1 MGTNETDRNSQ
12 TTITTIFDYPSHY
25 FRFYNLIQF
34 IKGKMKWH

>member
-1 MGTNETDRNSQ
+1 MGTNETDRNTQ
-12 TTITTIFDYPSHY
+12 TITRMFDYPSHY